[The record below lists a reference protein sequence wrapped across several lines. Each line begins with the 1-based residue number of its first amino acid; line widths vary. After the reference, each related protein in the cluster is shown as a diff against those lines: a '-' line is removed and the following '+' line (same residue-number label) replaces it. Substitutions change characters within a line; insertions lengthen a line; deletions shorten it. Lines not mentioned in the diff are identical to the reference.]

1 MKTLVIDNYD
11 SFTHNLV
18 HLIGQINQEEPLV
31 VFNDEMTWDELSAR
45 RFDNIVISPGPGRP
59 DRAADFGLCRDA
71 IDKADVPLLGVCLG
85 HQGIAM
91 AAGAGLINAP
101 SLVHGRSSLIRHK
114 GHPLFAGMASPFAA
128 ARYHSFIM
136 QRPLP
141 EDLEE
146 IAWTE
151 DGLVMALARR
161 SRPQWG
167 VQFHPE
173 SILTEDGR
181 ILLQNFRDLSREA
194 RGAAAPSV
202 PCSAPERTPAPVSET
217 RKALWREL
225 PRAIDAEAAFCTLY
239 KDAPHA
245 FWLDSSMIDPALSR
259 WSYLGDASGPEAA
272 ILQYRCRD
280 RSLTIADAKGE
291 RIEKTSLFD
300 FLERQTPY
308 RPQSAPPCP
317 FAGGKV
323 GWFGYELRNDCGS
336 PASRQ
341 AKTPDALLIEADRFI
356 AIDHLEGKTYLCVID
371 DVDEIERAEHWLAA
385 TQARL
390 ETLTAPAPAA
400 PVASQHPPLSFR
412 LDCSRQDYLAHV
424 QRCLDLIGQGE
435 SYQVCLTNELSCS
448 AGLDPLTVYRTL
460 RRINP
465 APYAALLQWPGGAV
479 LSASP
484 ERFLAVDSDGH
495 VETKPIKGTIRR
507 DPDPARDH
515 ALVEHLRQSR
525 KDRAENAMIV
535 DLLRNDLSRSC
546 VPGSVT
552 VPKLWDVE
560 TYRTVH
566 QMVSTVRGTLKPGRS
581 VAGLLRD
588 TFPGGSMT
596 GAPKHRTMEIIDELE
611 QRPRGI
617 YSGALGWIGHD
628 GTADL
633 SIVIRAIIAANGT
646 FTIGVGGG
654 VVADSTPQGEYDE
667 MLLKAQASIRAIV
680 TALFGGFSEAHYRI
694 DEGERTISSTARER
708 QHV

>member
-59 DRAADFGLCRDA
+59 DRTADFGLCRDA
-71 IDKADVPLLGVCLG
+71 IEKADVPLLGVCLG

-91 AAGAGLINAP
+91 AAGAELISAP
-101 SLVHGRSSLIRHK
+101 SLVHGRSSLIAHR

-141 EDLEE
+141 DDLEE

-151 DGLVMALARR
+151 DGLLMALARR

-173 SILTEDGR
+173 SILTDDGR
-181 ILLQNFRDLSREA
+181 ILLQNFRDLSRKA
-194 RGAAAPSV
+194 RGAAAPSA
-202 PCSAPERTPAPVSET
+202 SFHTPARTQVPVSEV
-217 RKALWREL
+217 RKAFWREL

-239 KDAPHA
+239 KESPYA
-245 FWLDSSMIDPALSR
+245 FWLDSSMVDPALSR
-259 WSYLGDASGPEAA
+259 WSYLGDASGPHAA

-280 RSLTIADAKGE
+280 RSLTIEDARGKRVE
-291 RIEKTSLFD
+291 HISLFD
-300 FLERQTPY
+300 FLERETPF

-317 FAGGKV
+317 FVGGKI
-323 GWFGYELRNDCGS
+323 GWFGYELRSDCGS

-341 AKTPDALLIEADRFI
+341 ATTPDALLIEVDRFI
-356 AIDHLEGKTYLCVID
+356 AVDHLEGKTYLCIID
-371 DVDEIERAEHWLAA
+371 DADEIERAEHWLAA

-390 ETLTAPAPAA
+390 ENLAPFPATSAPSPRMPLTFQLDRGR
-400 PVASQHPPLSFR
+400 QH
-412 LDCSRQDYLAHV
+412 YLADV

-448 AGLDPLTVYRTL
+448 ADVDPLTVYRTL
-460 RRINP
+460 RSINP
-465 APYAALLQWPGGAV
+465 APYAAFLQWPGGAV

-484 ERFLAVDSDGH
+484 ERFLAVDADGH

-507 DPDPARDH
+507 DPDPARDG
-515 ALVEHLRQSR
+515 ALVECLRQSR

-566 QMVSTVRGTLKPGRS
+566 QMVSTVRGTLKAGRS

-628 GTADL
+628 SAADL
-633 SIVIRAIIAANGT
+633 SIVIRAIVAVGGT

-680 TALFGGFSEAHYRI
+680 TALFGEFSEAHYRI
-694 DEGERTISSTARER
+694 DEDGRALSGAARER

>member
-1 MKTLVIDNYD
+1 MKTLVIDNYN

-18 HLIGQINQEEPLV
+18 HLIGQINQEEPRV
-31 VFNDEMTWDELSAR
+31 VFNDQMTWGELSAQ

-71 IDKADVPLLGVCLG
+71 IEKANVPLLGVCLG

-91 AAGAGLINAP
+91 AAGAELIQAP
-101 SLVHGRSSLIRHK
+101 GLVHGRSSPIRHQ
-114 GHPLFAGMASPFAA
+114 GHPLFAGMASPFAG
-128 ARYHSFIM
+128 ARYHSFII

-141 EDLEE
+141 DELEE

-161 SRPQWG
+161 DRPQWG

-181 ILLQNFRDLSREA
+181 ILLQNFRDLSRKA
-194 RGAAAPSV
+194 REAAAPSV
-202 PCSAPERTPAPVSET
+202 SLHAPARPQVPASET
-217 RKALWREL
+217 RKAFWREL

-239 KDAPHA
+239 KDASHA
-245 FWLDSSMIDPALSR
+245 FWLDSSMVDPALSR
-259 WSYLGDASGPEAA
+259 WSYLGDASGPHAA
-272 ILQYRCRD
+272 IQQYQCRD
-280 RSLTIADAKGE
+280 QLLRIEDAKGARVE
-291 RIEKTSLFD
+291 RASLLD
-300 FLERQTPY
+300 FLQREFPS

-317 FAGGKV
+317 FVGGKV

-336 PASRQ
+336 STRRQ
-341 AKTPDALLIEADRFI
+341 AATPDTLLIEADRFI
-356 AIDHLEGKTYLCVID
+356 AINHLEGKTYLCAID
-371 DVDEIERAEHWLAA
+371 DADEIERAEHWLST
-385 TQARL
+385 TQACL
-390 ETLTAPAPAA
+390 ENMTAPPA
-400 PVASQHPPLSFR
+400 VASTTSPHTPLTFR
-412 LDCSRQDYLAHV
+412 LGRSRADYLANV

-448 AGLDPLTVYRTL
+448 ADIDPFDIYRTL
-460 RRINP
+460 RRTNP
-465 APYAALLQWPGGAV
+465 APYAAFLKWPGGAV
-479 LSASP
+479 LSTSP
-484 ERFLAVDSDGH
+484 ERFLAVDAQGH
-495 VETKPIKGTIRR
+495 VETRPIKGTIRR
-507 DPDPARDH
+507 DPDPARDR
-515 ALVEHLRQSR
+515 ALVEQLRQSR

-546 VPGSVT
+546 VPGTVV

-566 QMVSTVRGTLKPGRS
+566 QMVSTVRGTLKPGQS
-581 VAGLLRD
+581 FAGLLRD

-628 GTADL
+628 GAADL
-633 SIVIRAIIAANGT
+633 SIVIRTIVAANGT

-680 TALFGGFSEAHYRI
+680 TALFGECSEAHYRI
-694 DEGERTISSTARER
+694 DDGRGATSSEVKER

>member
-71 IDKADVPLLGVCLG
+71 IKRANVPLLGVCLG

-91 AAGAGLINAP
+91 AAGAELINAP
-101 SLVHGRSSLIRHK
+101 SLVHGRSSLIMHK

-128 ARYHSFIM
+128 ARYHSFIVG
-136 QRPLP
+136 RPLP
-141 EDLEE
+141 DDLEE

-161 SRPQWG
+161 SRSQWG

-173 SILTEDGR
+173 SILTEDGHV
-181 ILLQNFRDLSREA
+181 LLQNFRDLSRKA
-194 RGAAAPSV
+194 RGTTFSSVSSQAP
-202 PCSAPERTPAPVSET
+202 ARAQTPVSET
-217 RKALWREL
+217 RKAFWREL

-239 KDAPHA
+239 KDSPHA
-245 FWLDSSMIDPALSR
+245 FWLDSSMVDPALSR
-259 WSYLGDASGPEAA
+259 WSYLGDASGPQAA
-272 ILQYRCRD
+272 VLQYQCRS
-280 RSLTIADAKGE
+280 RSLTIADA
-291 RIEKTSLFD
+291 RDTRVEKISLFD
-300 FLERQTPY
+300 FLEREKPF

-317 FAGGKV
+317 FTGGKI

-336 PASRQ
+336 PAARQ
-341 AKTPDALLIEADRFI
+341 AATPDALLIDADRFI
-356 AIDHLEGKTYLCVID
+356 AIDHLAGKTYLCAID
-371 DVDEIERAEHWLAA
+371 DADEVERAEHWLAA

-390 ETLTAPAPAA
+390 ENLALLPAA
-400 PVASQHPPLSFR
+400 SAALPSAPLTFR
-412 LDCSRQDYLAHV
+412 LDRGRQQYLADV
-424 QRCLDLIGQGE
+424 RRCLDLIGQGE
-435 SYQVCLTNELSCS
+435 SYQVCLTNELSCF
-448 AGLDPLTVYRTL
+448 AELDPLTVYRTL

-465 APYAALLQWPGGAV
+465 APYAAFLQWPGGAV

-484 ERFLAVDSDGH
+484 ERFLAVGADGH

-507 DPDPARDH
+507 DPDAACDRV
-515 ALVEHLRQSR
+515 LVDHLRQSR

-566 QMVSTVRGTLKPGRS
+566 QMVSTVRGTLKAGRS

-611 QRPRGI
+611 RRPRGI
-617 YSGALGWIGHD
+617 YSGALGWIGLD
-628 GTADL
+628 GAADL
-633 SIVIRAIIAANGT
+633 SIVIRAIVAVDKT

-680 TALFGGFSEAHYRI
+680 TALFGEFDDAHYRI
-694 DEGERTISSTARER
+694 DEGEGMTRGEVEER